1 MGWVQGCIVIN
12 QFVHW
17 EKNDGLFFTV
27 TGYKNFLQWYGVGDW
42 FLHMNLEKH
51 LKFSLQFSEPEK
63 DQLALE
69 NVVNKLC
76 SFN

>member
-1 MGWVQGCIVIN
+1 MSSGMYC
-12 QFVHW
+12 
-17 EKNDGLFFTV
+17 
-27 TGYKNFLQWYGVGDW
+27 YKPACALGEEWRFILHW

-76 SFN
+76 LFN